1 MNPILFYS
9 VREPYGFFSNFARY
23 PITLDGDVWATSEH
37 YFQAAKFLNES
48 DRQAVQTAKS
58 SLMAA
63 RIGRDRR
70 RPIRADWNTIKDNV
84 MMRGLRAKFDQ
95 HSELREILISTQGAE
110 LVEHTKN
117 DSYWGDGG
125 DGSGQNKL
133 GRMLVQIRNEYIG
146 HKFDVGLRPKSPK
159 L

>member
-1 MNPILFYS
+1 MNTILFYS
-9 VREPYGFFSNFARY
+9 VSEPYGCFSNFARY
-23 PITLDGDVWATSEH
+23 PIKLDGDVWATSEH

-48 DRQAVQTAKS
+48 DRQAVQSAKS

-63 RIGRDRR
+63 RIATHG
-70 RPIRADWNTIKDNV
+70 AD
-84 MMRGLRAKFDQ
+84 
-95 HSELREILISTQGAE
+95 

-125 DGSGQNKL
+125 DGSGRNQLGKL
-133 GRMLVQIRNEYIG
+133 LVQLRNDYIE
-146 HKFDVGLRPKSPK
+146 HKFDVGVVSEIGRYSEQLNASLAAANSHGASSDIFLEFRDAVVGCCEIR